1 MANMNFAVACNDRE
15 DIVKK
20 GMSLLDKIQK
30 REITQ
35 PDGTKSTQDIMK
47 RCEALE
53 KIFDLAEDS
62 LENAMLK
69 KEGVDTDALAASFSA
84 IRAQFAAVA
93 KAREQI
99 RYDYD
104 IKMAEEKDT
113 ADKKQQALTEKIDS
127 LTAERDD
134 AKRTAEITVQ
144 AAAEAEKDRKA
155 AVEQAETANKL
166 AEEKSRTTEMLTE
179 KLTEAEEKAKGFDAL
194 KAERDELQKQ
204 LDKAELEKKNAV
216 MEAQLSLMEQ
226 LRDAD
231 KNIAELREQIS
242 ELREKLK

>member
-1 MANMNFAVACNDRE
+1 MANINFAIACNDRE

-20 GMSLLDKIQK
+20 GNDLLNRIQK
-30 REITQ
+30 REVTQ
-35 PDGTKSTQDIMK
+35 ADGTKVTQDVMK
-47 RCEALE
+47 RCEALN
-53 KIFDLAEDS
+53 ILFDIAADG

-69 KEGVDTDALAASFSA
+69 KEGVDVDALSASFSA

-99 RYDYD
+99 RYDCD
-104 IKMAEEKDT
+104 AKIAEEKDT

-134 AKRTAEITVQ
+134 AKHAVEITTK
-144 AAAEAEKDRKA
+144 AAAEAEKERNA

-166 AEEKSRTTEMLTE
+166 VEEKSKTTEMLTE
-179 KLTEAEEKAKGFDAL
+179 KLTEAEEKAKGYDAL

-204 LDKAELEKKNAV
+204 LDRAELEKENAV
-216 MEAQLSLMEQ
+216 MEAQLTLMEQ

-231 KNIAELREQIS
+231 KNISELREQIA
-242 ELREKLK
+242 ELKEKVK